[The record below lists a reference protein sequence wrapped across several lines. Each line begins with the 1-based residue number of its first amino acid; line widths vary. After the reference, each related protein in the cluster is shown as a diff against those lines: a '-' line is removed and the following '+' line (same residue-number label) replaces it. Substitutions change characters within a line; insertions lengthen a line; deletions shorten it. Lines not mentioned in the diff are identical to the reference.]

1 LYNSVRFSAAFHS
14 FGSLYDVRTLELLY
28 YTRVF
33 LSQNSRRYYIFCA
46 YVEETDKVST
56 FLFFPVESVLR
67 AELVFRYAEAM
78 GIFRSLLDWQI
89 YLMID
94 LMDYYWIA
102 AIAASSVARICT
114 QTRQDV
120 CHHHRPNNSQTQ

>member
-1 LYNSVRFSAAFHS
+1 
-14 FGSLYDVRTLELLY
+14 
-28 YTRVF
+28 
-33 LSQNSRRYYIFCA
+33 
-46 YVEETDKVST
+46 
-56 FLFFPVESVLR
+56 
-67 AELVFRYAEAM
+67 M